1 MLNGMGGVNQ
11 HNQMR
16 NKPAQNSPRGK
27 KPGGGKKKS
36 GGAFGMGSIE
46 NQLMDIIKM
55 QGKLFERAC
64 MVTMRLFLKSKF
76 SNSIR

>member
-1 MLNGMGGVNQ
+1 MYSNPLLNPMLNGMGGVNQ

-27 KPGGGKKKS
+27 KPGGGKKKG

-55 QGKLFERAC
+55 QGKTNYITNF
-64 MVTMRLFLKSKF
+64 
-76 SNSIR
+76 